1 MPSTS
6 LTAIQSPVG
15 AGVKASGA
23 VVSGGSETPSALG
36 ICSSLEVTGAVGIS
50 AVDRLVFADNGDGGG
65 VGKSDAGDDDSGDDE
80 VDDDSRAG
88 DDDSSDDG
96 DNDSDDND
104 EEAADGDDDEDDNDD
119 NSASGGEGLAITE
132 SEQMAPASSS

>member
-1 MPSTS
+1 M
-6 LTAIQSPVG
+6 
-15 AGVKASGA
+15 
-23 VVSGGSETPSALG
+23 VSGGSETPSAIG
-36 ICSSLEVTGAVGIS
+36 VCSSPGVTGAVGIS
-50 AVDRLVFADNGDGGG
+50 TVDRLVFADNGDGGG
-65 VGKSDAGDDDSGDDE
+65 VGKSDAGDDDNG
-80 VDDDSRAG
+80 
-88 DDDSSDDG
+88 DDG